1 MTRVL
6 AVELDKHVGEEVLL
20 KGWVHQIRPLSKFA
34 FVLLRDRSGIVQGIV
49 FDEALRANLPDRE
62 SVVAVRG
69 RVRAEKQA
77 PRGLEVE
84 ILGIDV
90 ISKPTLALPFEV
102 NRSLDKLNLKID
114 MILDHR
120 AFSLRNPELGNVFKV
135 QAEVVRTFAE
145 YLRRQGFLE
154 VHTSK
159 IVGTGTEGG
168 TNLFPI
174 QYFEQTAYLAQ
185 SPQFYKQMLVGAGY
199 ERVFEVGFVYRAEDH
214 ATSRHINEYL
224 SLDFEMGF
232 VNNEQDVIEVEKGY
246 LRQLFRNLK
255 ANCAEDIAFYKREL
269 PELGDIPQFTLA
281 EARQILKQEYAKSL
295 AEEDDLDPEA
305 ERLLCEYT
313 QKTRNSDF
321 VFVTTYPASV
331 RPFYAMPYLTGDTM
345 PNRVP
350 LTRSFD
356 LLYKGLEVTTG
367 GQRIHDPKMLED
379 SIRARGMNPASFE
392 SYLEIFR
399 LGMPPHGGL
408 AIGTERLTQ
417 QILGLDNVRQ
427 ACFFP
432 RDRFRITP

>member
-1 MTRVL
+1 MERVL
-6 AVELDKHVGEEVLL
+6 VSELARYTGQEVLV
-20 KGWVHQIRPLSKFA
+20 KGWVHQVRPLSKFA
-34 FVLLRDRSGIVQGIV
+34 FVLLRDRTGIAQGIV
-49 FDEALRANLPDRE
+49 FDPTLKASLPERE
-62 SVVAVRG
+62 TVVAVRG
-69 RVRAEKQA
+69 RVKAEKQA
-77 PRGLEVE
+77 PRGIELE
-84 ILGIDV
+84 ILAIDAISRPGIPV
-90 ISKPTLALPFEV
+90 PFEV
-102 NRSLDKLNLKID
+102 NRSMEKLNLKID

-120 AFSLRNPELGNVFKV
+120 AFSLRNPELGNVFRI
-135 QAEVVRTFAE
+135 QAEITRTFAD

-154 VHTSK
+154 IHTSK

-168 TNLFPI
+168 TNLF
-174 QYFEQTAYLAQ
+174 QMDYFEQKAYLAQ

-232 VNNEQDVIEVEKGY
+232 IENEQDVIAVEKGF
-246 LRQLFRNLK
+246 LRELFANLRT
-255 ANCAEDIAFYKREL
+255 NCAEELAFYKKEL
-269 PELGDIPQFTLA
+269 PEVSDIPQVTLA
-281 EARQILKQEYAKSL
+281 EAREILRTDFGKTL
-295 AEEDDLDPEA
+295 AEDDDLDPEA
-305 ERLLCEYT
+305 ERLLCEYSR
-313 QKTRNSDF
+313 KSRNSEF
-321 VFVTTYPASV
+321 IFVTMYPTSV
-331 RPFYAMPYLTGDTM
+331 RPFYAMPDKDN
-345 PNRVP
+345 PK

-367 GQRIHDPKMLED
+367 GQRMHDPKMLED
-379 SIRARGMNPASFE
+379 SIRSRGMVPQKFD

-417 QILGLDNVRQ
+417 QLLDLDNVRQ